1 MLTFN
6 FICDII
12 NYKLKGGGNMKF
24 TKLVEQMIKSSQ
36 PSKIILNADASDKAI
51 ETAKKI
57 YPNAIIERKN
67 KIGKLTELIN
77 KKECLQTLLDIL
89 DDSFIISLEFTEDNI
104 WFPNELNNSFENV
117 VREWAKSNIE
127 KLEEEIMELTENK

>member
-1 MLTFN
+1 
-6 FICDII
+6 
-12 NYKLKGGGNMKF
+12 MKF
-24 TKLVEQMIKSSQ
+24 PKLVERMIKSSQ

-104 WFPNELNNSFENV
+104 WFPNELNASFEKV
-117 VREWAKSNIE
+117 VREWAKSNVE
-127 KLEEEIMELTENK
+127 KLEEEIMELTQNK

>member
-1 MLTFN
+1 
-6 FICDII
+6 
-12 NYKLKGGGNMKF
+12 MKF

-57 YPNAIIERKN
+57 YPNAIVERKN
-67 KIGKLTELIN
+67 KIEELTELIN

-89 DDSFIISLEFTEDNI
+89 DDNLIVSLEFPEDNI
-104 WFPNELNNSFENV
+104 WFPNELASSFGKV
-117 VREWAKSNIE
+117 VEEWAKSSIE